1 MQNHTKCVRRRW
13 LGGGLA
19 VAVALVG
26 VVIVP
31 LATAQ
36 GGPSPSP
43 IPEACQLRAQ
53 QPEAPLKLNLV
64 AVKRLVK
71 TVAMEKEVFNC
82 FDAQSRLAQ
91 IKDVE
96 TFIELVGRE
105 RVAKSSR
112 KKRDRHRRKSPG
124 IETVAKRVATVT
136 CVKDITTG
144 RVSCRTDAV
153 QLGVTKTPLV
163 GCRTTRGT
171 YPFAEIE
178 QPTHPVEMETVVLR
192 GRLVMTL
199 KVEKEVFEC
208 AGRIADVYLFT
219 EIIEAVGSHTVRP
232 VATRFQGVICFKDEP
247 RGQIAGCRLFTPK
260 KPR

>member
-13 LGGGLA
+13 LGGGLTL
-19 VAVALVG
+19 AVALIG
-26 VVIVP
+26 VVVVP

-43 IPEACQLRAQ
+43 IPEACQLRAP
-53 QPEAPLKLNLV
+53 QPEAPLKLNV
-64 AVKRLVK
+64 IAVKTLVK

-82 FDAQSRLAQ
+82 FDARSRLAQ

-112 KKRDRHRRKSPG
+112 KKGDRHRRKSPG

-153 QLGVTKTPLV
+153 QLGVTKTPLA

-192 GRLVMTL
+192 GRLVITL

-219 EIIEAVGSHTVRP
+219 EIIEAVRSHTVRP

>member
-1 MQNHTKCVRRRW
+1 MQNHTNRVRRRL

-19 VAVALVG
+19 VAAGLVG
-26 VVIVP
+26 IVLVP
-31 LATAQ
+31 LAMGQ

-43 IPEACQLRAQ
+43 IPQACQLKAQ
-53 QPEAPLKLNLV
+53 QPEAPLKLNLI

-91 IKDVE
+91 IRDVE
-96 TFIELVGRE
+96 TFIELVARE
-105 RVAKSSR
+105 RVGKSR
-112 KKRDRHRRKSPG
+112 GKKRDRRRGKSPR
-124 IETVAKRVATVT
+124 IDTVAKRVVTVT

-144 RVSCRTDAV
+144 RVSCRTDRI

-178 QPTHPVEMETVVLR
+178 QPTHPVEMGTVIVR
-192 GRLVMTL
+192 GRLVITQ

-208 AGRIADVYLFT
+208 AGRIADLYLFT
-219 EIIEAVGSHTVRP
+219 EIIEAVKSQTVRP
-232 VATRFQGVICFKDEP
+232 VATRFQGVICFKDEA